1 MPEIST
7 DILLFTTGIVAAAFS
22 LQLLLTLCMLWYIRS
37 SNRENQR
44 LFHEMHGTMRK
55 IEGLTANKREQ
66 MLKHYDKILA
76 DVSLRLPPTVA
87 SQAGTMIFETEQKIL
102 SRLAELEPTLVD
114 DQEGKRKMDE
124 LIKSMESLETTIV
137 DLTANTVQSVMAQ
150 SRKELFDGD
159 LLTSSDL
166 N

>member
-7 DILLFTTGIVAAAFS
+7 DILLFTTGIIACAFV
-22 LQLLLTLCMLWYIRS
+22 LQSILGFCLIWYIRS
-37 SNRENQR
+37 SHRESQALYR
-44 LFHEMHGTMRK
+44 EMHGAVRK

-76 DVSLRLPPTVA
+76 EVSLRLPPTVA
-87 SQAGTMIFETEQKIL
+87 SQAGTMIFETEQRIL
-102 SRLAELEPTLVD
+102 SRLAELEPNLND
-114 DQEGKRKMDE
+114 DQESRQKMDD
-124 LIKSMESLETTIV
+124 LIKSMENLENTIV

-150 SRKELFDGD
+150 SRKELFDQE
-159 LLTSSDL
+159 LLTGEV